1 MSTMVIPTLYRY
13 TRTQPLVEK
22 IAKNLTNNWDYFTSM
37 YPCWV
42 ECLTSSNLSSRFYF
56 CFRYGPAVAQATN
69 NSMGAAGLVLQ
80 VNRHKIISI
89 NLSPFH
95 DCGGDWRQFGEDAE
109 KLSSVY
115 FITNQNTQL
124 TARRLTS
131 SHSWSSLNLRN
142 EVARWILNVTS
153 LSTN

>member
-1 MSTMVIPTLYRY
+1 MLSRVSYVQYLST
-13 TRTQPLVEK
+13 
-22 IAKNLTNNWDYFTSM
+22 
-37 YPCWV
+37 
-42 ECLTSSNLSSRFYF
+42 RFYF
-56 CFRYGPAVAQATN
+56 SFRYGPAVAQATN

-80 VNRHKIISI
+80 VNIHKIISI

-124 TARRLTS
+124 RARRLTY
-131 SHSWSSLNLRN
+131 SHGP
-142 EVARWILNVTS
+142 
-153 LSTN
+153 LSTSGTRLRGEY